1 MSLEVAKE
9 LLRELRMTHSID
21 NIDHLLETALKEEWT
36 CLEFMKRVLDVELAN
51 LTNTD
56 STSGSFS
63 MDSNS
68 GAS

>member
-36 CLEFMKRVLDVELAN
+36 CLEFMKRVLV
-51 LTNTD
+51 
-56 STSGSFS
+56 TSQFNRVGFEGFVSR
-63 MDSNS
+63 
-68 GAS
+68 